1 MMSISIIK
9 VLTSCEGYNLN
20 FVRMKTLF
28 SPVLPERVLW
38 RAVGPPDSP
47 PHPPD
52 IGQLAPAERQPTNNM
67 FSCNFLLAVFFN
79 SIVRSYYHFGIQ

>member
-9 VLTSCEGYNLN
+9 VLTICEGYNLN

-28 SPVLPERVLW
+28 SPVLPERALW
-38 RAVGPPDSP
+38 RAVGPPGSP

-52 IGQLAPAERQPTNNM
+52 IGQLGPAERQPTNNM
-67 FSCNFLLAVFFN
+67 FSFNFLLAVFFN
-79 SIVRSYYHFGIQ
+79 YMGSILLSF

>member
-28 SPVLPERVLW
+28 SPVLPERALW
-38 RAVGPPDSP
+38 RAVGPPGS

-67 FSCNFLLAVFFN
+67 FSFNFYWQYMGSILLSF
-79 SIVRSYYHFGIQ
+79 